1 MTRIAFM
8 SFALGVA
15 AIGLASAAAL
25 AQSRDTLSAAPAAD
39 APVKAAPQPD
49 SPAAPG
55 AIIVVIDSTRHIA
68 KIDVGSLRVNVL
80 GQSSQAL
87 TDIAFNPVNH
97 KLYGI
102 SYNALYE
109 VPLTTLKARF
119 IARLGTNDANALVF
133 DSSGAAYF
141 AGYQS
146 NRLYKMNIN
155 TGRVAVVG
163 FTGPYFSAGDLT
175 FYNDRL
181 VMSAVY
187 GTRNPTNATNNY
199 LVTLNPR
206 NAAIIGQPA
215 RMSIHQIYGLA
226 STGKNE
232 LYGLAGVGTSN
243 KPALY
248 QLFPAA
254 TSAPNRDTLL
264 RNLSGTGLS
273 LIVGTAYNGNFQP

>member
-1 MTRIAFM
+1 MTRLACL
-8 SFALGVA
+8 SFVLAAAAMGLISVA
-15 AIGLASAAAL
+15 AS
-25 AQSRDTLSAAPAAD
+25 AQSRDTLREAPATDSA
-39 APVKAAPQPD
+39 VGAAPQPD
-49 SPAAPG
+49 SSAAPG
-55 AIIVVIDSTRHIA
+55 AVIVVVDSTRHVA
-68 KIDVGSLRVNVL
+68 KIDVSSLRVAMV
-80 GQSSQAL
+80 GRSTQAL

-109 VPLTTLKARF
+109 LPLATLKARF
-119 IARLGTNDANALVF
+119 IAHLGTNDANALVF
-133 DSSGAAYF
+133 DSSGFAYF

-146 NRLYKMNIN
+146 NRLYKMNVN
-155 TGRVAVVG
+155 TGRVAVIG
-163 FTGPYFSAGDLT
+163 STGQYYSAGDLT
-175 FYNDRL
+175 FHNDRL

-187 GTRNPTNATNNY
+187 RTTNPTNTTNNY

-215 RMSIHQIYGLA
+215 LMSIRQIYGLA

-232 LYGLAGVGTSN
+232 LYGLAGVGTTN

-254 TSAPNRDTLL
+254 STAPKRDTLL